1 MKKQDKKDL
10 WDAIKDVLVW
20 GLMTVGSVGAL
31 FGAIE
36 LIPYALLGIVLKIM
50 MMDKNND

>member
-1 MKKQDKKDL
+1 MTEQNKKEL
-10 WDAIKDVLVW
+10 WDEIKDVLVW
-20 GLMTVGSVGAL
+20 GLMTVCSVGAL